1 MASLYTWEEFPKL
14 MKEAQGPSEAN
25 LTSAADLLA
34 RMLEESQI
42 PYGFMG
48 GYALKLRGSA
58 RNTTDIDIAVEA
70 TMLQIREVLLKE
82 SRLAL
87 PKGPT
92 ASVLRIFVLTGGE
105 HDSSN
110 ELPSLV
116 EMDIIFNGSLGA
128 PTDVASGVE
137 TLNVETVA
145 GNRSY
150 PVLNVHNQMVSKLG
164 AFWSRPGQNDKDYL
178 DILFCL
184 ARYSGEIYSVR
195 AQLDYE
201 QRDAFIESFRRKN
214 PGQSQGVAK
223 LKQILGVV

>member
-1 MASLYTWEEFPKL
+1 
-14 MKEAQGPSEAN
+14 
-25 LTSAADLLA
+25 
-34 RMLEESQI
+34 
-42 PYGFMG
+42 MG
-48 GYALKLRGSA
+48 
-58 RNTTDIDIAVEA
+58 
-70 TMLQIREVLLKE
+70 
-82 SRLAL
+82 L
-87 PKGPT
+87 P
-92 ASVLRIFVLTGGE
+92 LIE
-105 HDSSN
+105 
-110 ELPSLV
+110 
-116 EMDIIFNGSLGA
+116 GSLGA